1 LESSSPPPLNPIDL
15 EQISRLGIP
24 AEEVERQLRFFSSPP
39 PTPRLERPCR
49 LDDGIHRLDREAHE
63 ALVAAWRAAA
73 EDNRMLRLVP
83 ASGAATRMFRDLL
96 GQSGEATE
104 NRDRFLGELSSF
116 AFYPRL
122 KERIAQNGLD
132 LEELIRSGSAETV
145 LETLLEP
152 TGLGYLDTPKALLDF
167 HAYAEGA
174 RAPFEEQMVEAAR
187 YLATPGG
194 ICRLHFT
201 VTPKYMDSFTSSL
214 DRVKEP
220 LERSLGV
227 ELEVSFSTQS
237 DSTDTIAV
245 DPANAPF
252 RLDDGSLLFRP
263 GGHGSLIHNLGAL
276 GGDIVFIKNVD
287 NIAPESRHQMVAT
300 WKRLLAGHLLD
311 LQERA
316 FRLHQLLE
324 TSPDDPGV
332 VDRALELIT
341 TELALVPPPALAS
354 ADHDSRHRWA
364 VDRLDRPMRVCGVVV
379 QAGEPGGGPFW
390 VRETD
395 GGLSG
400 QIVESAQVDHSAP
413 DQQEIWDSST
423 HFNPT
428 DLVCALL
435 DRHGRPFDLGRFID
449 PTTAFI
455 SQKTHEGRPLKSL
468 ERPGLWNGSMAGWN
482 TAFIEVP
489 AETFTPVKT
498 LFDLLRPEHQP

>member
-1 LESSSPPPLNPIDL
+1 MESSSSPPLTPIDL
-15 EQISRLGIP
+15 EQISRLGVP

-39 PTPRLERPCR
+39 PTPGLERPCR
-49 LDDGIHRLDREAHE
+49 LEDGIHRLDREAHE
-63 ALVAAWRAAA
+63 ALGAAWMAAA
-73 EDNRMLRLVP
+73 EHNRLLRFVP

-96 GQSGEATE
+96 GQSDDATE
-104 NRDRFLGELSSF
+104 KRDRFLGKLSSF

-122 KERIAQNGLD
+122 QEKTAQKGLD
-132 LEELIRSGSAETV
+132 LEELIRSRAAETV

-167 HAYAEGA
+167 HSYAEGA
-174 RAPFEEQMVEAAR
+174 RTPFEEHMVEAAR

-194 ICRLHFT
+194 TCRLHFT
-201 VTPKYMDSFTSSL
+201 VTPRYMDSFASSL

-252 RLDDGSLLFRP
+252 RLEDGSLLFRP
-263 GGHGSLIHNLGAL
+263 GGHGSLIRNLGAL

-287 NIAPESRHQMVAT
+287 NIAPERCHQTFAT
-300 WKRLLAGHLLD
+300 WKRLLAGHLVD
-311 LQERA
+311 LQGRA
-316 FRLHQLLE
+316 FHLHRLLE

-332 VDRALELIT
+332 VDRALVLIT
-341 TELALVPPPALAS
+341 TELAVVPPPSLAS
-354 ADHDSRHRWA
+354 ADHDSRRRWA
-364 VDRLDRPMRVCGVVV
+364 VDRLDRPMRVCGVVI

-390 VRETD
+390 VRDTD

-400 QIVESAQVDHSAP
+400 QIVESAQVDRSDP
-413 DQQEIWDSST
+413 EQQGIWDSST

-435 DRHGRPFDLGRFID
+435 DRHGRPFDLGRFVD

-455 SQKTHEGRPLKSL
+455 SQKTYEGRPLKSL

-482 TAFIEVP
+482 TAFVEVP

-498 LFDLLRPEHQP
+498 LFDLLRPVHQP